1 MGTKMAVAFANI
13 FMSKVE
19 TDILS
24 AFKPLVWKRYIDDI
38 FSLWTIN
45 RDEIKQFIE
54 QANNHHPTIKFT
66 AEISELETT
75 FLDALLDVRT
85 HFKPTET
92 FQYTYFS
99 SSHPQG
105 VKKGFIKGEALR
117 LLRTNSSKELFEEK
131 IKNFKS
137 HLIERGYP
145 ENLII
150 TTLSEVIFEDRK
162 LALQKKQKENKRI
175 LPFVTP
181 YQPSVPNLK
190 QILMKNLY
198 LIEQQPLWK
207 EIFKKPPIIS
217 YTRGRSLKDILVRA
231 KLWARLIHVV
241 EVVQACQP
249 HFCTIHFQTGFFGSF
264 DASWSERSW
273 IDLSSKETQNPFSD
287 SFRF

>member
-1 MGTKMAVAFANI
+1 MDVTSLYTNIPQEEGIQTVCTAYETFYKNESPIPTRLLEQTLRLIPQENSFQFTGKNYLQTHGTAMCTKMGGAFANI
-13 FMSKVE
+13 FMGKVE
-19 TDILS
+19 TDRILSQS

-66 AEISELETT
+66 AEISERETT
-75 FLDALLDVRT
+75 SLDTSIRFQNDAVLEVCT
-85 HFKPTET
+85 HLKPAEA
-92 FQYTYFS
+92 FQYTHFS
-99 SSHPQG
+99 SSHQPG

-162 LALQKKQKENKRI
+162 LALQQKQKENKRI
-175 LPFVTP
+175 LPFVTQ
-181 YQPSVPNLK
+181 YQPSVPNL
-190 QILMKNLY
+190 NNN
-198 LIEQQPLWK
+198 
-207 EIFKKPPIIS
+207 
-217 YTRGRSLKDILVRA
+217 
-231 KLWARLIHVV
+231 
-241 EVVQACQP
+241 
-249 HFCTIHFQTGFFGSF
+249 HF
-264 DASWSERSW
+264 
-273 IDLSSKETQNPFSD
+273 
-287 SFRF
+287 